1 MIRARSPI
9 KTAELIND
17 DNWVPRTTEGRPSVM
32 EEKPLGL
39 GLVLDSPLGERSPP
53 PDSKPSEPGL
63 LSLDVRVPL
72 ALGHFPKR
80 IYSASPKAPAE
91 QDCLLLYGPQELPH
105 LVENHQK

>member
-1 MIRARSPI
+1 MTIGCLAQ
-9 KTAELIND
+9 
-17 DNWVPRTTEGRPSVM
+17 PRDGHPLWKK
-32 EEKPLGL
+32 KPLGL
-39 GLVLDSPLGERSPP
+39 GLVLDSPPGERSPP

-63 LSLDVRVPL
+63 LSLNVRVPL

-91 QDCLLLYGPQELPH
+91 QDCLLLCGPQELPH